1 MKTLLIVLIS
11 LILYSIPSTCVADTI
26 RPGPYVSVFVG
37 ACMPNDTTV
46 SSYDYYYNAP
56 FRDNVSFDPGVYTGF
71 TGGYDFGY
79 VRMEGELSY
88 RYNDIKSVSEQFSGL
103 TMNNVSGNVGAFATM
118 FNVFI
123 DIHNTSPITPYLGGG
138 IGFVNLELSDTTGN
152 GLLLYGSG
160 NTTVLAYQVGGGVDV
175 ALNRNLSLDI
185 GYRYFMTDTAN
196 FDSYYPISSSFKF
209 DSHNVSV
216 GCRFKF

>member
-1 MKTLLIVLIS
+1 MKTLLIVLTS
-11 LILYSIPSTCVADTI
+11 LILYSIPSTGAADTL

-37 ACMPNDTTV
+37 ASISNDTSV

-56 FRDNVSFDPGVYTGF
+56 FSDNVSFDPGVYSGF

-79 VRMEGELSY
+79 LRMEGELSY
-88 RYNDIKSVSEQFSGL
+88 RYNEIKSVSEQFSGL
-103 TMNNVSGNVGAFATM
+103 TMHNVSGNVGAFATM
-118 FNVFI
+118 LNMFI

-160 NTTVLAYQVGGGVDV
+160 NATVMAYQVGGGVNI
-175 ALNRNLSLDI
+175 ALNRRLSLDL
-185 GYRYFMTDTAN
+185 GYRYFMTDTAD
-196 FDSYYPISSSFKF
+196 FDSYYPISSSFKL